1 MMIIRTEYAN
11 FGNYKDLLRF
21 MQEENIK
28 EVTVRTEYWRAKLTP
43 LKMTQD
49 DVADVIRMSEV
60 SV

>member
-1 MMIIRTEYAN
+1 
-11 FGNYKDLLRF
+11 